1 MLNYRK
7 QTCTYLCVQ
16 ILFSIFVLKEQR
28 NVKDLFILCTQQQ

>member
-16 ILFSIFVLKEQR
+16 ILLTIFVLKEQR